1 MCQADRAEKRNSNGE
16 TSIWVAPMRA
26 VLFMS
31 LSLIGMTFPLHANAQ
46 EWTLGWDWQVS
57 METVQSRDTPFNTAP
72 KYDAQSMNALLDL
85 EVSTS
90 GWLGLFAIKGN
101 DLYSRYSGEK
111 DLEPDA
117 DAEFIVRELF
127 WQGGLEISNA
137 LLGEQYLDLT
147 LGKMRLDWGVGYGYR
162 PLDIIKPYRQNPVG
176 IVAEEGAG
184 VASISMFDATGEW
197 TLLYSDS
204 SWTSQEGNE
213 LESRS
218 EQQGI
223 GLRRYNMMGEH
234 EYQWLAYYDDV
245 RHGLLGASLVSV
257 LNMAWEFHGS
267 VSYQR
272 QSLGYQ
278 LPSSTYYPV
287 ELQEQGD
294 AYQALLGL
302 TWANEVGHNVVLE
315 YWFDSRAWSSSQ
327 WEQAL
332 DRATFL
338 SEMTATVN
346 LASSY
351 AQGYQHA
358 NLVQHNLMFHWSLES
373 TAWAQIFNGS
383 ALGSSSWLD
392 NLTPTFDLMYSP
404 ADGGIIATQWLNY
417 QLIDTGTSSIDLEL
431 AARFLTGKS
440 DSAYANLP
448 DSHMILLNIKGR
460 F

>member
-1 MCQADRAEKRNSNGE
+1 MRRGDGLEKGDANTE
-16 TSIWVAPMRA
+16 LSIWSAARSVSLLK
-26 VLFMS
+26 V
-31 LSLIGMTFPLHANAQ
+31 LSLICMIFPVHVNAQ
-46 EWTLGWDWQVS
+46 EWVFGWDWQVS
-57 METVQSRDTPFNTAP
+57 METVHSRETPFNAAAE
-72 KYDAQSMNALLDL
+72 YDAQSVNALLDL
-85 EVSTS
+85 EVSSS

-101 DLYSRYSGEK
+101 DLYSHYSKGK
-111 DLEPDA
+111 EPEA

-127 WQGGLEISNA
+127 WQGGIEVSNPV
-137 LLGEQYLDLT
+137 LGDQYLDLT

-184 VASISMFDATGEW
+184 VASVSMFDATGEW

-204 SWTSQEGNE
+204 SWTSQEVNE

-218 EQQGI
+218 EQQGV
-223 GLRRYNMMGEH
+223 GVRRYNMMGEN

-272 QSLGYQ
+272 QSLGYE
-278 LPSSTYYPV
+278 LPSSLYSPV

-294 AYQALLGL
+294 AYQALVGL
-302 TWANEVGHNVVLE
+302 TWANEVGHSVVLE
-315 YWFDSRAWSSSQ
+315 YWFDSRAWSPSQ
-327 WEQAL
+327 WEYAL
-332 DRATFL
+332 DRAGHL
-338 SEMTATVN
+338 SAMPATVN

-358 NLVQHNLMFHWSLES
+358 NLVQHNLLFHWSLDS
-373 TAWAQIFNGS
+373 TAWAQMFTDDSMGS
-383 ALGSSSWLD
+383 ATWLD

-417 QLIDTGTSSIDLEL
+417 QLIDTGASSIDLEL
-431 AARFLTGKS
+431 AARFLAGKS